1 MSRKKDEMTGNK
13 ALAMLMDV
21 AEAAWRA
28 GALSEDLTAA
38 RWEKMRDDE
47 TIITWL
53 SMVASSLGS
62 AAELLESQAECE
74 AGREEDL
81 SWRVDVLH
89 VEALQCFVSM
99 LINVKTGR
107 TTSRRAV
114 SFGEVLEGLDKALPA
129 ARDRYIRGGGER

>member
-1 MSRKKDEMTGNK
+1 MSRKKDEMTKDK

-21 AEAAWRA
+21 AEAAWRG
-28 GALSEDLTAA
+28 GALPEDLTAA

-53 SMVASSLGS
+53 SMVESSLGS
-62 AAELLESQAECE
+62 AAELLEDQAVRE
-74 AGREEDL
+74 AGREEDS
-81 SWRVDVLH
+81 SWRADALH

>member
-1 MSRKKDEMTGNK
+1 M
-13 ALAMLMDV
+13 
-21 AEAAWRA
+21 
-28 GALSEDLTAA
+28 
-38 RWEKMRDDE
+38 
-47 TIITWL
+47 
-53 SMVASSLGS
+53 
-62 AAELLESQAECE
+62 
-74 AGREEDL
+74 
-81 SWRVDVLH
+81 H

>member
-1 MSRKKDEMTGNK
+1 MNRKKDEMTKDK

-21 AEAAWRA
+21 ADAAWRA
-28 GALSEDLTAA
+28 GALREDLTAA

-47 TIITWL
+47 AIITWL
-53 SMVASSLGS
+53 SMVESSLGA
-62 AAELLESQAECE
+62 AAELLEDQAVRE
-74 AGREEDL
+74 AGREEDW
-81 SWRVDVLH
+81 SWRTDAMH

-129 ARDRYIRGGGER
+129 ARDRYIRGGGEQ